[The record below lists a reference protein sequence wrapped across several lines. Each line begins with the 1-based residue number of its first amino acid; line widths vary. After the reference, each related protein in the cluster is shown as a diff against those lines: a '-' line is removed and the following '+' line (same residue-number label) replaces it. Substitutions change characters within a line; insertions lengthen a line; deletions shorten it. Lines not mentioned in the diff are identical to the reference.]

1 MRFTEISESYL
12 DKYKKYTRPVTKTTP
27 KIEKTSNPLGR
38 TTNHVEWKVTGN
50 TGEVRRFQ
58 SKQEAQDYYDSC
70 TKNVTEA
77 GSPAQ
82 QAAIAIAMKKA
93 GKKPKQGVAEGL
105 LNELDMFAPV
115 TTYVRL
121 ANGEYVAASWRRNQ
135 AVTGGNSAS
144 FIDIKPLAPNVA
156 KQLGLDK
163 RLNDPDK
170 NQNGTA
176 SIASGGGVQSSMPFS
191 DKTIEVVDIM
201 DKKFAKDMGVPDA
214 VFGKI
219 AQWSQQ
225 QGVTEAATPVTHR
238 IGLTVTDPNHP
249 MVSKRGET
257 YQKSVRVTG
266 PDREAAINQA
276 IAHHRRKGY
285 KVHDHHYLGTVD
297 QGVTEGSDYTPPKL
311 GTVKANLMNT
321 QKPTAQVQ
329 VFKHNTLR
337 GDSYWVTKEVKTF
350 KTMDQAQAYVNRIN
364 KQGVTEGTLEEID
377 RRGFLRGLG
386 AATMAGATNSAMAAL
401 GSPTAP
407 RAQVKVPPVPQLPA
421 RDGDLGNG
429 NRVTTNK
436 DGTRTYSG
444 GFGSF
449 TYNAQ
454 GEAITYSS
462 PNFNG
467 QGQTIDL
474 TTNQITQN
482 YNTGPLK
489 IKQTTDATG
498 KQVAA
503 DKSYD
508 LGAATVRQQTDATG
522 KNINT
527 ANVPVDDTT
536 HVVDNPTL
544 RKAFAKWLPEGSEAS
559 DNLVSTLNS
568 FGYYSDN
575 SSVYANDDGDKI
587 ARQGSNW
594 KHQSGQRGTGAEELG
609 DFLSSQEVD
618 EGENW
623 SKHNNKRAGGM
634 SKKSVASY
642 RRSHPGSKIQTAVTT
657 KPSKLK
663 KGSKAAARRK
673 SFCARMRGMKKH
685 RTGAKTARDPNSN
698 INKSLRRWHCESI
711 EELHELVM
719 IAEKF
724 IRNNKK

>member
-27 KIEKTSNPLGR
+27 TIEKTSNPLGR

-82 QAAIAIAMKKA
+82 QAAIAIAMKKS

-225 QGVTEAATPVTHR
+225 QGVTE
-238 IGLTVTDPNHP
+238 
-249 MVSKRGET
+249 
-257 YQKSVRVTG
+257 
-266 PDREAAINQA
+266 
-276 IAHHRRKGY
+276 
-285 KVHDHHYLGTVD
+285 
-297 QGVTEGSDYTPPKL
+297 GSDYTPPKL

-350 KTMDQAQAYVNRIN
+350 KTMDQAQAYVDRIN
-364 KQGVTEGTLEEID
+364 KQGVTEGNLEEID

-386 AATMAGATNSAMAAL
+386 AATVAGATNSAMAAL

-429 NRVTTNK
+429 NRVTT
-436 DGTRTYSG
+436 
-444 GFGSF
+444 
-449 TYNAQ
+449 
-454 GEAITYSS
+454 
-462 PNFNG
+462 
-467 QGQTIDL
+467 
-474 TTNQITQN
+474 
-482 YNTGPLK
+482 
-489 IKQTTDATG
+489 KQ
-498 KQVAA
+498 
-503 DKSYD
+503 
-508 LGAATVRQQTDATG
+508 
-522 KNINT
+522 
-527 ANVPVDDTT
+527 
-536 HVVDNPTL
+536 
-544 RKAFAKWLPEGSEAS
+544 
-559 DNLVSTLNS
+559 
-568 FGYYSDN
+568 
-575 SSVYANDDGDKI
+575 
-587 ARQGSNW
+587 
-594 KHQSGQRGTGAEELG
+594 
-609 DFLSSQEVD
+609 
-618 EGENW
+618 
-623 SKHNNKRAGGM
+623 
-634 SKKSVASY
+634 
-642 RRSHPGSKIQTAVTT
+642 
-657 KPSKLK
+657 
-663 KGSKAAARRK
+663 
-673 SFCARMRGMKKH
+673 
-685 RTGAKTARDPNSN
+685 
-698 INKSLRRWHCESI
+698 RWY
-711 EELHELVM
+711 
-719 IAEKF
+719 
-724 IRNNKK
+724 

>member
-70 TKNVTEA
+70 TKNVTE
-77 GSPAQ
+77 GYEPGDKITWYHSNQYPEIEGTIVGWKDGHLIVKSVDPSPRNTEKTVA
-82 QAAIAIAMKKA
+82 KYRV
-93 GKKPKQGVAEGL
+93 PKNNILSHTEQGVAEGL

-225 QGVTEAATPVTHR
+225 QGVTE
-238 IGLTVTDPNHP
+238 
-249 MVSKRGET
+249 
-257 YQKSVRVTG
+257 
-266 PDREAAINQA
+266 
-276 IAHHRRKGY
+276 
-285 KVHDHHYLGTVD
+285 
-297 QGVTEGSDYTPPKL
+297 
-311 GTVKANLMNT
+311 
-321 QKPTAQVQ
+321 
-329 VFKHNTLR
+329 
-337 GDSYWVTKEVKTF
+337 
-350 KTMDQAQAYVNRIN
+350 
-364 KQGVTEGTLEEID
+364 GTLEEID

-386 AATMAGATNSAMAAL
+386 AATVAGATNSAMAAL
-401 GSPTAP
+401 GSPTTP

-454 GEAITYSS
+454 GKAITYSS

-467 QGQTIDL
+467 SGQTIDL
-474 TTNQITQN
+474 TTNKITQN

-522 KNINT
+522 KNTNT

-536 HVVDNPTL
+536 HVVDKPTL

-609 DFLSSQEVD
+609 NFLRSQEVD

-719 IAEKF
+719 LAEQF